1 MSRKDD
7 EKEFRLR
14 PRKPHVP
21 KRGGEGAAWSVAFKV
36 IMHHARAS
44 RQAARS
50 RAAGARGARAA
61 RPHFQRCAVRVTY
74 TRNTAAGQWRAHGRY
89 VEREAATRE
98 NDRGLAGF
106 NTSGQGVEI
115 AAQLARWQAAGD
127 ERLWKLIISPE
138 FGDRVDLPRLTRD
151 LVGRMERDLDSPLEW
166 VAVAHHN
173 TEHPHVHVAL
183 RGIRSDGQPLHL
195 RREYVKEGIRA
206 IAEDHCTR
214 QLGHRTALD
223 GAEAE
228 RREVREKRYTSL
240 DRLIGRSAGAD
251 DSAWFTVACN
261 PDQPGLSDI
270 QRVRAHHVSSRLA
283 VLAAMGLAEKVHPGT
298 WRVRRDFE
306 GVLRAMQRAS
316 DHQRILAAHG
326 VLMSDERLPF
336 ATLDSRQMDAVEG
349 RILVHG
355 QDEFSGRSYLLLE
368 GTDARV
374 HFIHYSPEMEQARH
388 EGRLRTNSF
397 VRLQRLFVD
406 GRPLVEIDDRGDAD
420 DVLDN
425 RRHLADTVRK
435 LIKRGVIP
443 TEDGWGGWLGRYQA
457 ALRETAINLEQERER
472 AELARKQR
480 QRDHDR
486 SHGR

>member
-1 MSRKDD
+1 
-7 EKEFRLR
+7 
-14 PRKPHVP
+14 
-21 KRGGEGAAWSVAFKV
+21 
-36 IMHHARAS
+36 MHHARAS
-44 RQAARS
+44 RRAARS
-50 RAAGARGARAA
+50 RAAGTRGARSA

-98 NDRGLAGF
+98 GDRGSAGF
-106 NTSGQGVEI
+106 NATGQGIEI
-115 AAQLARWQAAGD
+115 AAQLARWQAVGD

-138 FGDRVDLPRLTRD
+138 FGDRVDLLRLARD
-151 LVGRMERDLDSPLEW
+151 LVSQMERDVNSPLEW
-166 VAVAHHN
+166 VAVVHHN

-223 GAEAE
+223 GVEAE

-240 DRLIGRSAGAD
+240 DRWFGRSAAGG
-251 DSAWFTVACN
+251 DSDWFTVACN
-261 PDQPGLSDI
+261 PAQPGLSDTR
-270 QRVRAHHVSSRLA
+270 RVRAHHVAARLA
-283 VLAAMGLAEKVHPGT
+283 VLEAMGLAETAQPGT

-336 ATLDSRQMDAVEG
+336 ATLDWRQMDAVEG

-355 QDEFSGRSYLLLE
+355 QDESSGRSYLLLE
-368 GTDARV
+368 GTDAKI

-388 EGRLRTNSF
+388 EGRLRANSF

-406 GRPLVEIDDRGDAD
+406 GQPLVEIDDRGDAD

-425 RRHLADTVRK
+425 RRHLADTARK

-457 ALRETAINLEQERER
+457 ALRDTTIRLEQEREGT
-472 AELARKQR
+472 ELARQQR
-480 QRDHDR
+480 QRNRDR

>member
-1 MSRKDD
+1 
-7 EKEFRLR
+7 
-14 PRKPHVP
+14 
-21 KRGGEGAAWSVAFKV
+21 
-36 IMHHARAS
+36 MHHARAS
-44 RQAARS
+44 RRAARS
-50 RAAGARGARAA
+50 RAAGTRGARTA

-98 NDRGLAGF
+98 GDWGSAGF
-106 NTSGQGVEI
+106 NATGQGVEI

-138 FGDRVDLPRLTRD
+138 FGDRADLLRLTRD
-151 LVGRMERDLDSPLEW
+151 VLGQIERDLSSPLEW

-173 TEHPHVHVAL
+173 TEHAHVHVAL

-223 GAEAE
+223 GVEAE

-240 DRLIGRSAGAD
+240 DRWIGRSAAGD

-261 PDQPGLSDI
+261 PAQPGLSDTR
-270 QRVRAHHVSSRLA
+270 RVRAHHVAARLA
-283 VLAAMGLAEKVHPGT
+283 VLEAMGLAETAQPGT
-298 WRVRRDFE
+298 WHVRRDFE

-336 ATLDSRQMDAVEG
+336 ATLDWQQMDAVEG

-355 QDEFSGRSYLLLE
+355 QDESSGRNYLLLE
-368 GTDARV
+368 GTDAKI

-406 GRPLVEIDDRGDAD
+406 GQPLVEIEDHGDAD
-420 DVLDN
+420 DVVDN
-425 RRHLADTVRK
+425 RRHLAETARK

-457 ALRETAINLEQERER
+457 GLRETAIRLEQEPER
-472 AELARKQR
+472 TELARQQR
-480 QRDHDR
+480 QHDRAR